1 MAAARSGLEITSRT
15 WPFFTESP
23 SRTLRSATRPEP
35 SEVTRIVLFTS
46 GWTVPLALSS
56 VGRSRLSTLT
66 VWKSSGWSTVIRL
79 GSTVISCFVGAALVL
94 LEQATKRVVRARP
107 SRNTK
112 DRRMRAA
119 ESLGA
124 ATGGGAAAAA
134 PQESADCTAL
144 AALERN
150 LELKKYIACDVMG
163 SPRGPRPGLIGWRR
177 TNRNPPGS
185 RRPVAQCG
193 TPPAR
198 SGNPA
203 ARLRRVDKKRKSC
216 PAREQTAA
224 GTWPCKGAAESGR
237 FRAWRSWNPRHS
249 ARLLRRRRAI
259 SHCA

>member
-1 MAAARSGLEITSRT
+1 MAAAKSGLEITSRT

-46 GWTVPLALSS
+46 GWTVPLAFSS

-66 VWKSSGWSTVIRL
+66 VWNSSGWSTVRRL
-79 GSTVISCFVGAALVL
+79 GSTVISCFVGAAFVL
-94 LEQATKRVVRARP
+94 SEQATETASKAKP
-107 SRNTK
+107 SRRAA

-119 ESLGA
+119 KSFGA
-124 ATGGGAAAAA
+124 ETGGRAETA

-144 AALERN
+144 AALELN
-150 LELKKYIACDVMG
+150 LELNKYIACDVMG
-163 SPRGPRPGLIGWRR
+163 SPRGPRPDLIGWRR

-185 RRPVAQCG
+185 RRPVARCG

-203 ARLRRVDKKRKSC
+203 TRPRRVDRRRKSC
-216 PAREQTAA
+216 RARGQTAA
-224 GTWPCKGAAESGR
+224 GTWPCKDAAESDC
-237 FRAWRSWNPRHS
+237 FRAWRNWNLRHS
-249 ARLLRRRRAI
+249 ARLLRRRRAVF
-259 SHCA
+259 HCA

>member
-1 MAAARSGLEITSRT
+1 MAAAKSGLEITSRT
-15 WPFFTESP
+15 WPFFTWSP

-79 GSTVISCFVGAALVL
+79 GSTGISCFVGAALVL

-124 ATGGGAAAAA
+124 ATGGRAAAGA
-134 PQESADCTAL
+134 PPGAADCTAL

-150 LELKKYIACDVMG
+150 LELKYIASDVMG
-163 SPRGPRPGLIGWRR
+163 SPRGP
-177 TNRNPPGS
+177 
-185 RRPVAQCG
+185 
-193 TPPAR
+193 
-198 SGNPA
+198 
-203 ARLRRVDKKRKSC
+203 
-216 PAREQTAA
+216 
-224 GTWPCKGAAESGR
+224 
-237 FRAWRSWNPRHS
+237 
-249 ARLLRRRRAI
+249 
-259 SHCA
+259 